1 MSSFFTN
8 TNSRIKI
15 LYTTIL
21 VICLV
26 FTARL
31 FYIQVIKY
39 SYYQAQAQENQL
51 KRYEI
56 PAERGV
62 IYAQDGSEIVPLV
75 LNELRYSIVADP
87 EIIIEKEETALRV
100 ADALGLKK
108 EEIQSQLEKKSRYEI
123 IAKKQTKEAKEKIE
137 AMMLKGDI
145 VGVFAEQ
152 TIQRVYPQGEL
163 GGQLLGFVN
172 DESRGNYGIEEA
184 LQAELTG
191 KPGKVKA
198 LTDQKGIPLL
208 ANGDNIQEDPVDGKD
223 VTLTL
228 DVAMQRQLEQILKQG
243 LENARSESGSAII
256 IDPNTG
262 AIKAMANYPTYD
274 PSKFAE
280 VSDPSLFINTA
291 VSSPLEPGSIM
302 KVLTTAAALDAGV
315 ISPNQTYYD
324 PSRFQADDAVITNIE
339 EDGGAATRSISDILQ
354 FSLNTG
360 ATWLLMQMGDGEL
373 NEKGRKTW
381 HEYMTNHFRLGDIT
395 GVEQGYEVE
404 GVIPSPTDGYGL
416 NIQYANTS
424 FGQGMTATPLQMIAA
439 LSSVINGGTYY
450 RPHLVASTQSPNG
463 EVIEKTPEV
472 VVDDVVSSEVS
483 NTIIGYMNNVV
494 EKNNRTA
501 VRPGYIVGGKT
512 GTAEIARPEGGY
524 YEDKFNGTYMG
535 YVGSNKPQYAIF
547 VRVNEPKIPG
557 YAGSKAA
564 GPIFSSI
571 SNMLIDN
578 FSITATQ

>member
-1 MSSFFTN
+1 MSNLFTN

-15 LYTTIL
+15 LYTIIL

-26 FTARL
+26 FGARL

-39 SYYQAQAQENQL
+39 SFYQAQAQENQL

-62 IYAQDGSEIVPLV
+62 IYAQDGSEVVPLV

-87 EIIIEKEETALRV
+87 EIIVDKEETALRV

-108 EEIQSQLEKKSRYEI
+108 EEVQAQLDKKSRYEI
-123 IAKKQTKEAKEKIE
+123 LAKKQTKEAKETIE
-137 AMMLKGDI
+137 AMMQKGDI

-152 TIQRVYPQGEL
+152 TNQRVYPQGAL

-172 DESRGNYGIEEA
+172 DNSEGNYGIEEA
-184 LQAELTG
+184 LQVELTG
-191 KPGKVKA
+191 RPGKVKA
-198 LTDQKGIPLL
+198 LTDQRGVPLL
-208 ANGDNIQEDPVDGKD
+208 ANGDNIKEDPVDGKD
-223 VTLTL
+223 IVLTI

-243 LENARSESGSAII
+243 LDNAKSESGSAII
-256 IDPNTG
+256 MDPNTG

-274 PSKFAE
+274 PAKFAE
-280 VSDPSLFINTA
+280 VTDPSLFINSS
-291 VSSPLEPGSIM
+291 VSSPLEPGSVM
-302 KVLTTAAALDAGV
+302 KTLTAAAALDSGAVSAG
-315 ISPNQTYYD
+315 QTYYD
-324 PSRFQADDAVITNIE
+324 PSRFDADDAVITNIE

-354 FSLNTG
+354 YSLNTG

-373 NEKGRKTW
+373 NEKGRTTW
-381 HEYMTNHFRLGDIT
+381 HEYMTEHYRLGKVT
-395 GVEQGYEVE
+395 GIEQGYEVE
-404 GVIPSPTDGYGL
+404 GVVPDPVEGYGL
-416 NIQYANTS
+416 NIRYANTS

-450 RPHLVASTQSPNG
+450 KPHLVASTESADG
-463 EVIEKTPEV
+463 EVTEKAPEILVENVVSPEV
-472 VVDDVVSSEVS
+472 SQ
-483 NTIIGYMNNVV
+483 TIIGFMNNVV
-494 EKNNRTA
+494 ANNNKSA
-501 VRPGYIVGGKT
+501 VRTGYIVGGKT

-524 YEDKFNGTYMG
+524 FEDKFNGTYMG
-535 YVGSNKPQYAIF
+535 YVGSNAPQYAIF
-547 VRVNEPKIPG
+547 VRVNEPKISG

-578 FSITATQ
+578 FSITATP